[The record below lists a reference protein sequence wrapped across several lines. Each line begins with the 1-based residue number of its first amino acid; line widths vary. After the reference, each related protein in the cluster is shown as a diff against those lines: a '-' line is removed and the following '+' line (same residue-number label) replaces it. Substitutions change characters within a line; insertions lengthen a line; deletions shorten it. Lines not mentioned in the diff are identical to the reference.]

1 MKNKPLKNKSST
13 LPLFLLIGIFI
24 FTIPS
29 IASPQSIESA
39 RDKYESGDFEG
50 ALEEVQAILEQ
61 DSKNLRAQ
69 SLMSEIERAMK
80 KVEAQELTERALVEI
95 NSRRFEEAYGYLEQA
110 LILDPENSQAREL
123 YLSIHEV
130 LQVEGESMEEM
141 LKRQQEELAVL
152 EEEPVGEV
160 PAEVEPIEVE
170 PEEEEEPEPEPVEEK
185 APLVRRYDRVSI
197 RGGFVFT
204 FANSNNL
211 NYVDSSVTLL
221 GIRLDGRYYFNFWER
236 RLGLSLDYTGDFLKL
251 GGSEYINFGTHRLN
265 FSVRIRTYFF
275 DRDYGRL
282 TLGARLNYHLF
293 LLNNREDQGVYN
305 FTSLYGPSLG
315 IFFEDPVIYRFW
327 KVSFLR
333 SFGFEGEF
341 NYLFI
346 IGQGADAPSASE
358 WYLGAYYDLK
368 CYRFH
373 TGYRRYRIRNDDV
386 KEAYNDIELG
396 AGYRF

>member
-13 LPLFLLIGIFI
+13 LPLLLLIGIFI
-24 FTIPS
+24 FPIPS
-29 IASPQSIESA
+29 IALPQSIESA
-39 RDKYESGDFEG
+39 QDKYESGDFEG

-130 LQVEGESMEEM
+130 LQIEGESMEEM
-141 LKRQQEELAVL
+141 LERQQEELAVI

-211 NYVDSSVTLL
+211 
-221 GIRLDGRYYFNFWER
+221 ER
-236 RLGLSLDYTGDFLKL
+236 RSTEDGDRRHLS
-251 GGSEYINFGTHRLN
+251 
-265 FSVRIRTYFF
+265 VQ
-275 DRDYGRL
+275 GREC
-282 TLGARLNYHLF
+282 H
-293 LLNNREDQGVYN
+293 
-305 FTSLYGPSLG
+305 
-315 IFFEDPVIYRFW
+315 W
-327 KVSFLR
+327 
-333 SFGFEGEF
+333 
-341 NYLFI
+341 
-346 IGQGADAPSASE
+346 
-358 WYLGAYYDLK
+358 
-368 CYRFH
+368 
-373 TGYRRYRIRNDDV
+373 
-386 KEAYNDIELG
+386 
-396 AGYRF
+396 